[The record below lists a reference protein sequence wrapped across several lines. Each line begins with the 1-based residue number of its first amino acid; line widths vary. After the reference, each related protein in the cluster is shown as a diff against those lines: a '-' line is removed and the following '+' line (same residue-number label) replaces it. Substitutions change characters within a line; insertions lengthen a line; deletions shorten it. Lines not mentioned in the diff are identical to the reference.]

1 MVRKPFSD
9 LRSDYIR
16 FWAIN
21 REARQPLGRPETARF
36 SHLTQRNGLNLKAGT
51 SRINQDLPV
60 LCGAER
66 GAAINI
72 AGAKDDSRVT
82 KHYVVAYSSQERPR
96 P

>member
-21 REARQPLGRPETARF
+21 RKARPPLGRPETAGLR
-36 SHLTQRNGLNLKAGT
+36 HLRPPYGLNLKAGT
-51 SRINQDLPV
+51 CRINQSIAV
-60 LCGAER
+60 LCWAER
-66 GAAINI
+66 DAALNLS
-72 AGAKDDSRVT
+72 GAKDDSCVT
-82 KHYVVAYSSQERPR
+82 KYYMYAQPSQERSR